1 MFKILFILSLTII
14 IDLSIGKSSTPDDFC
29 ILTSSQ
35 QACKGSYDLLFN
47 NYQVKCESTCMGKY
61 SYKCGILNICSI
73 NKNKCEFYL
82 KIKKFQQIS
91 WLNFGID
98 KRLLLSFD
106 KKIKICQINQNKYI
120 SSEVCLRNECQIK
133 KFSTSR
139 YNGKHFKKSKCPCS
153 NEHTF
158 ECDTNVCA
166 TYKHSCL
173 NYKLRKNNTIL
184 ILNCTFKK

>member
-1 MFKILFILSLTII
+1 MFKILFILTTII
-14 IDLSIGKSSTPDDFC
+14 GSSIGKSSTPDDFC

-35 QACKGSYDLLFN
+35 QACRGHYDIFN
-47 NYQVKCESTCMGKY
+47 NYQVKCEPTCMGKY
-61 SYKCGILNICSI
+61 SHKCGILSMCSI

-82 KIKKFQQIS
+82 KIKKFQQVS

-98 KRLLLSFD
+98 KSLLQSFD
-106 KKIKICQINQNKYI
+106 EKIKICQTNQNKYI
-120 SSEVCLRNECQIK
+120 SSEVCSIRNECQIK

-139 YNGKHFKKSKCPCS
+139 YNGKHLKKSKCPCS

-158 ECDTNVCA
+158 ECDTNVCT

-173 NYKLRKNNTIL
+173 NYKLRNKNNTIS
-184 ILNCTFKK
+184 ILNCTFKNK